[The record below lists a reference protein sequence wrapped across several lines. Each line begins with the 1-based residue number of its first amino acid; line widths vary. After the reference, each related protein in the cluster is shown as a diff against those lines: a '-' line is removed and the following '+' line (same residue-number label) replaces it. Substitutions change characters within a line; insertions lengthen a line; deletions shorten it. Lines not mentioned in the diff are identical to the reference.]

1 LILYYKINYNN
12 YYQYNDIYIYIN
24 NILND
29 ILCSINN
36 YNNYTGKDLK
46 QQIYEK
52 TNIEVDK
59 QKLIFNDKIISD
71 NDIIENLFNY
81 NDLYIIIYLIL

>member
-1 LILYYKINYNN
+1 MILYYKINYNN

>member
-1 LILYYKINYNN
+1 M
-12 YYQYNDIYIYIN
+12 IYIYIN